1 MQHKRSKQ
9 QLAMLQSSQS
19 RFNNDLS
26 MLSNDRSNSKI
37 SKKYAVN
44 TTFYSP
50 MNSMQMTGVPRWPSQ
65 PKQRG
70 SPSEQQL
77 PITQNINQ
85 IQNESRISLG

>member
-1 MQHKRSKQ
+1 
-9 QLAMLQSSQS
+9 MLQSSQS

-26 MLSNDRSNSKI
+26 MLTNDRSNSKI

-77 PITQNINQ
+77 PITQNIN
-85 IQNESRISLG
+85 